1 MFLEN
6 VRLALTALKS
16 NKIRTFLTMLGI
28 IIGLA
33 AVIAIM
39 SVGSAMNNKIKNEVG
54 EMGANNI
61 SVYLTQK
68 ADENGEYD
76 EKVRD
81 MKEKD
86 YFTNDMMIALE
97 KNFSKDVSGIVLSLE
112 IGGTKITNKKKYANI
127 NLYGLNVTA
136 MNQKKLKMV
145 AGRNLGKVDYSSGS
159 NVIIV
164 SDKYVK
170 NLYDGNNEAAL
181 GKTVEFEVD
190 GNYYSFTIV
199 GVYEYTES
207 SGGFSA
213 GVSEKDISTGA
224 FVPFKAAKRT
234 QRSTNDGLQ
243 EMTII
248 AKSDGTEPGQ
258 LATNIQNWLNS
269 NYYKN
274 NDAYE
279 TYCYSMKAELDQM
292 NKMIGSITLAI
303 MGIGAISL
311 LVGGIGVM
319 NIMIVTISER
329 TREIGTRKAL
339 GATNG
344 YIRMQFITEAVVVC
358 VLGGIIGV
366 ILGLVLGAVIS
377 HIMGSA
383 GAPSPLGVI
392 GCLMFSVLFGVFF
405 GYYPANKAA
414 KMNPIEALRYE

>member
-6 VRLALTALKS
+6 VRLAITALKS
-16 NKIRTFLTMLGI
+16 NKVRTFLTMLGI

-33 AVIAIM
+33 SVIAIM
-39 SVGSAMNNKIKNEVG
+39 SVGSAMNNKIKSEVG

-68 ADENGEYD
+68 ANDEGEYD
-76 EKVRD
+76 DDVRD

-86 YFTNDMMIALE
+86 YFNNDMMIALE
-97 KNFSKDVSGIVLSLE
+97 KNFSNDVSGIVLSQE
-112 IGGTKITNKKKYANI
+112 VGSTKITDKKKYANI
-127 NLYGLNVTA
+127 NMYGVNVTA
-136 MNQKKLKMV
+136 MNQKKLKVV
-145 AGRNLGKVDYSSGS
+145 AGRNLEKSDYSSGA

-170 NLYDGNNEAAL
+170 NLFDGNNEAAL
-181 GKTVEFEVD
+181 GKSVEIELND
-190 GNYYSFTIV
+190 NYFSFSIV
-199 GVYEYTES
+199 GVYEYS
-207 SGGFSA
+207 ASAGGFSA
-213 GVSEKDISTGA
+213 GVSEKDIPTDCYI
-224 FVPFKAAKRT
+224 PFKASKRIL
-234 QRSTNDGLQ
+234 RSSKDGLQ

-248 AKSDGTEPGQ
+248 AKTGDVAPDV
-258 LATNIQNWLNS
+258 LATNIQNWLNE
-269 NYYKN
+269 NYYKT

-279 TYCYSMKAELDQM
+279 AYCYSMKAELDQM
-292 NKMIGSITLAI
+292 NKMVGSITLAI

-358 VLGGIIGV
+358 VMGGVIGV
-366 ILGLVLGAVIS
+366 ILGLILGAVIS
-377 HIMGSA
+377 NIMGSV
-383 GAPSPLGVI
+383 GAPSPLGVLA
-392 GCLMFSVLFGVFF
+392 CLMFSVLFGVFF

-414 KMNPIEALRYE
+414 KLNPIEALRYE